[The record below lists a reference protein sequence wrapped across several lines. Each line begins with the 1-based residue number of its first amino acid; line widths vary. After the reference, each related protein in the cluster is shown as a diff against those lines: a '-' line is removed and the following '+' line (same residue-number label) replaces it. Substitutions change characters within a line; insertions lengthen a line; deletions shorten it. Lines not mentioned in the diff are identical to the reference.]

1 MKWEKKS
8 KKICT
13 GAAGIHYCGKHLGW
27 FSFLADDY
35 PSQISIVVP
44 GPFWRWTDHPDHLT
58 LPLQTCKADV
68 KAPAHLRSYLTLKA
82 RAWITTD
89 SQQHPKEMIPKHRSD
104 TKYPLGTRAVG
115 CLFSQTPPLLL
126 TADAE
131 INLLRC
137 HIGAWRQASGKGGGV
152 GVGEGEGFFSFCKHP
167 VLPLTSLTGGNQL
180 KKKKKKSYSKV
191 PNFFGEVPQ
200 FSPLLCSNF
209 CVAATGQ
216 WAKAALTP
224 WCQSP
229 LVWTGTVLRFLSA

>member
-1 MKWEKKS
+1 M
-8 KKICT
+8 
-13 GAAGIHYCGKHLGW
+13 GIHYCGKHLGW

-35 PSQISIVVP
+35 PFQISIVVP

-58 LPLQTCKADV
+58 LPLQTCKAVV

-152 GVGEGEGFFSFCKHP
+152 GVGEGEGFFSLCKHP

-180 KKKKKKSYSKV
+180 KKNPTQKCPTSLEKFLSSPRSFV
-191 PNFFGEVPQ
+191 VISALLPQ
-200 FSPLLCSNF
+200 
-209 CVAATGQ
+209 GK
-216 WAKAALTP
+216 WAKAALPP
-224 WCQSP
+224 WCHSP
-229 LVWTGTVLRFLSA
+229 LVWTGTMLRFSSA